1 MSKDFFIVIKKL
13 DNHFKRFLI
22 TSYIVHGNKKNR
34 YEKEFKRYE
43 KNKPI
48 GCEWF

>member
-22 TSYIVHGNKKNR
+22 TSYIVHGNKKIDMRKSLKDMKKINL
-34 YEKEFKRYE
+34 
-43 KNKPI
+43 
-48 GCEWF
+48 